1 MSASAAAR
9 SLPQPAPGDR
19 RARPAGG
26 PARSRRSP
34 RRYSGPSAGV
44 ASAAAV
50 AAPGVLPRL
59 EPGALPRRA
68 PGALPRR
75 APAAPRRAP
84 RTRARRAT
92 ASVGL
97 PIAGLISPRRLI
109 ALGLR
114 GRVWIGLL
122 AVGLIGLITLQ
133 LIVLRLNTSIGQSL
147 EQATRLSRE
156 NAAMAITNSEASS
169 GEAIETLAH
178 KLGMVA
184 LSPGELHFR
193 RVAGSDGAQA
203 AARLLVST
211 KALSAS
217 ESQSATG
224 LSTEA
229 QQGVAASTQESEV
242 AGSQTE
248 ASGSPTE
255 AGGSGTE
262 LAGSQ
267 PEAGAGQAEPGAGQ
281 AETAGSQ
288 AATTGTAEQQTP
300 STTAVS
306 PQSQEGGQEAPVGAI
321 RAPGAG
327 G

>member
-9 SLPQPAPGDR
+9 SLPQPTPGHR

-26 PARSRRSP
+26 PPGSRRAA

-50 AAPGVLPRL
+50 AAPGVLPRR
-59 EPGALPRRA
+59 E

-84 RTRARRAT
+84 RRRAKRAT
-92 ASVGL
+92 VSVRL
-97 PIAGLISPRRLI
+97 PLAGLISPRRLV

-114 GRVWIGLL
+114 GRVWIGFV
-122 AVGLIGLITLQ
+122 AIGLIGLITLQ

-147 EQATRLSRE
+147 EHATRLSRE

-193 RVAGSDGAQA
+193 RAVGSDGAQA
-203 AARLLVST
+203 AARLLTSA

-217 ESQSATG
+217 ESQNATA

-229 QQGVAASTQESEV
+229 QQAVVAPTQESEI
-242 AGSQTE
+242 AAAQTE
-248 ASGSPTE
+248 AGGAQTE
-255 AGGSGTE
+255 AGGSPSE
-262 LAGSQ
+262 LAGSAA
-267 PEAGAGQAEPGAGQ
+267 EAGAGQAEEA
-281 AETAGSQ
+281 AGSQ
-288 AATTGTAEQQTP
+288 AATTGAAEQQTP
-300 STTAVS
+300 STTAVL
-306 PQSQEGGQEAPVGAI
+306 PQSQEGGQEAPVGAT